1 VKEAGRIIVFS
12 PHPDDETL
20 GCGGTIAKMV
30 KSGREV
36 YIVFM
41 TDGRNS
47 HKYVLGIHD
56 NPSPEELALIRKR
69 EAFNAA
75 KVLGMD
81 ESKLIFLD
89 FEDGSLK
96 RNIPNIK
103 KEIKKILIAIN
114 PSDVY
119 IPLNDAHKDHIIT
132 NLVVRLCIKELKI
145 NPKIWEYPIYMDLR
159 GKTGINIFIL
169 DIHDVI
175 ELKRRAINTYKSQ
188 IDTFFP
194 SQNKPV
200 LPQNFLQRFYEPK
213 EIFIMRQRDCLA
225 CLRII
230 LSFVEKCLRSGILG
244 FYLLFVSFK
253 LLQLLLRFKIIIF
266 IILKVLRGARW

>member
-1 VKEAGRIIVFS
+1 MKCLLPNQDRKKDTPPIIVFS

-20 GCGGTIAKMV
+20 GCGGTIAKMI

-75 KVLGMD
+75 KVLGVN

-96 RNIPNIK
+96 RNISNIK
-103 KEIKKILIAIN
+103 REVKKILIAIN

-119 IPLNDAHKDHIIT
+119 IPLNDAHEDHIIT

-145 NPKIWEYPIYMDLR
+145 NPKIWEYPIYMDFKEG
-159 GKTGINIFIL
+159 GKGMRSIFIS

-175 ELKRRAINTYKSQ
+175 ELKRGAINTYKSQ
-188 IDTFFP
+188 IDTLFP
-194 SQNKPV
+194 SQNKPI
-200 LPQNFLQRFYEPK
+200 LPQNFLQRFYDPK
-213 EIFIMRQRDCLA
+213 EIFIRRQKDHLV
-225 CLRII
+225 CLR
-230 LSFVEKCLRSGILG
+230 
-244 FYLLFVSFK
+244 FK
-253 LLQLLLRFKIIIF
+253 LLSMRFKM
-266 IILKVLRGARW
+266 ILRALRGARW